1 MLHRELQLG
10 FRTVSKPS
18 GLVAPIN
25 VFDGQ
30 FFPERARQIQWL
42 DCQRFWVVGD
52 GFSKTERYVEFQDVL
67 RSWAVDVA
75 GMIQSAPAWEE
86 LWMTGSWLQID
97 DGDLLPRPVS
107 NFAFTGL
114 G

>member
-1 MLHRELQLG
+1 MLYREEQFG

-30 FFPERARQIQWL
+30 FFPQRAKKIQWL
-42 DCQRFWVVGD
+42 DCRNFWVVGD
-52 GFSKTERYVEFQDVL
+52 GFSRTERYVEFQDVL
-67 RSWAVDVA
+67 RLWAIDVA
-75 GMIQSAPAWEE
+75 KVIQSAPRWQES
-86 LWMTGSWLQID
+86 WMTDSWLQLE
-97 DGDLLPRPVS
+97 DGDLRPITSS